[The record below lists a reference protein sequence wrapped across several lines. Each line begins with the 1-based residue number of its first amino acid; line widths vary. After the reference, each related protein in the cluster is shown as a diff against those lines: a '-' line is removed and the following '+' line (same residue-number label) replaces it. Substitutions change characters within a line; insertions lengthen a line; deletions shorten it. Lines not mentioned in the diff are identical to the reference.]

1 MNIFITGGA
10 GFIGYYLARYHQQRG
25 DRVVLI
31 DNLFKARGKVD
42 HALETLI
49 SAPGV
54 SYLNA
59 DLTKPLTIETSRE
72 AFDVVY
78 HLAAINGTQLFY
90 DIPYQVARDNLLM
103 TLHLLDWL
111 ERRAV
116 GKLVYASTSEVY
128 AGCEQVGLLAI
139 PTGED
144 TPVVFPQ
151 PTHIR
156 FSYGTSKFMG
166 EFLCARFGEKMK
178 VPVSVVRYHNIYGPR
193 MGNRHVIPEF
203 LERIKRRENPFRIYG
218 GTHTR
223 AFCYVDDAV
232 TATAL
237 VATTPQCDGGIIH
250 VGNSKEEI
258 SIEALARLLLEQCG
272 ETVSVQEC
280 GGPGGSVARRCPNTT
295 KLKQLTGF
303 EAQTSLSQG
312 LSKTCEWYLGI
323 TKPSP

>member
-1 MNIFITGGA
+1 M
-10 GFIGYYLARYHQQRG
+10 
-25 DRVVLI
+25 VLV
-31 DNLFKARGKVD
+31 DNLFKASGTLD
-42 HALETLI
+42 HAFETLI
-49 SAPGV
+49 KMPGV
-54 SYLNA
+54 SYINT
-59 DLTKPLTIETSRE
+59 DLSKPLTIETSPK
-72 AFDVVY
+72 AFDIIY

-90 DIPYQVARDNLLM
+90 DIPYQVARTNLLT

-111 ERRAV
+111 ERQAF

-128 AGCEQVGLLAI
+128 AGCEQVGLLVI

-178 VPVSVVRYHNIYGPR
+178 IPVSIVRYHNVYGPR
-193 MGNRHVIPEF
+193 MGHRHVIPEF

-223 AFCYVDDAV
+223 AFCYIDDAV
-232 TATAL
+232 TATFL
-237 VATTPQCDGGIIH
+237 VATTPRCDGEILH
-250 VGNSKEEI
+250 VGNSQEEI
-258 SIEALARLLLEQCG
+258 SIEALARLLLEQYG
-272 ETVSVQEC
+272 ETVNVQEC
-280 GGPGGSVARRCPNTT
+280 GGPGGSVSRRCPNTK

-303 EAQTSLSQG
+303 EAQISLRQG
-312 LSKTCEWYLGI
+312 LSRTCEWYLS
-323 TKPSP
+323 TARARP